1 MRLFVIILF
10 IKFFPL
16 SVSGQTIGIEIQE
29 GRIDTVANVFGTTP
43 INLCQ
48 GRCYQ
53 FYYLYL
59 NNRDPNRIYYED
71 SIYWRFDSG
80 NPSTSREHNPL
91 VCFEEL
97 SGPDTIHLRQLIYS
111 TKFGI
116 FEFAGGGHPRLF
128 VIKCP
133 PSAEFEPD
141 RSTVCVGDVIQ
152 FADSSIMAPDQW
164 IWNFEGG
171 EPSIWSG
178 KDPPPVRYDSPGTYA
193 ASLRV
198 ANEAGQDSILKTN
211 YIEVKEGPVPLP
223 FWDDEFSVTFGDEVR
238 LEACAIGDTYQWIPS
253 EGLSCSDCPNPILTA
268 GHVSD
273 YRVIVGLEG
282 FDCTDSCHYRIQ
294 TMPVEENIWFPQ
306 AFSPNKDGIN
316 DYFEGYG
323 PFVQVLELKIFD
335 RWGGELFVST
345 DDPRWDGSSRGLDM
359 QPGSYVYYAIYK
371 KLYSEDTDIIYGEVM
386 LKR

>member
-1 MRLFVIILF
+1 MRWVLIIIFSLF
-10 IKFFPL
+10 FFSPVA
-16 SVSGQTIGIEIQE
+16 SQTIGIEIEE
-29 GRIDTVANVFGTTP
+29 GRIDTFFNLFATTDFEF
-43 INLCQ
+43 CQ
-48 GRCYQ
+48 GKCYQ
-53 FYYLYL
+53 FYYLVHR
-59 NNRDPNRIYYED
+59 NRSPDYIYYED
-71 SIYWRFDSG
+71 SIYWRFNLG
-80 NPSTSREHNPL
+80 TPSTSREHNPL
-91 VCFEEL
+91 ICFEEL
-97 SGPDTIHLRQLIYS
+97 GGPDTIELFQLVYS
-111 TKFGI
+111 NTFKI
-116 FEFAGGGHPRLF
+116 FEFSGRGHRSTY

-171 EPSIWSG
+171 EPAIWSG

-198 ANEAGQDSILKTN
+198 ANEAGQDSIIKTN
-211 YIEVKEGPVPLP
+211 YIEVKDGPVPLA
-223 FWDDEFSVTFGDEVR
+223 FWDDEFTVTYGEEVR

-294 TMPVEENIWFPQ
+294 TLPVQENIWFPQ

-316 DYFEGYG
+316 DFFEGYG
-323 PFVQVLELKIFD
+323 PFVQVLELKIYD

-345 DDPRWDGSSRGLDM
+345 DDPRWDGTSRGLEM

-371 KLYSEDTDIIYGEVM
+371 KLYTEETDIIYGEVM